1 MHLLQLY
8 MKIYERGLGKTSED
22 TGLTLKQILFL
33 GISQSA
39 RLAIE
44 LLTCG
49 DFAERND
56 IFVVFEHTS
65 KLFGADEYRCLKK
78 LYVPF
83 LQCMS

>member
-44 LLTCG
+44 LLTSRLLCG
-49 DFAERND
+49 
-56 IFVVFEHTS
+56 VVFEHTS
-65 KLFGADEYRCLKK
+65 KLYGADEYRCLKK
-78 LYVPF
+78 LYVPS